1 MYEAKSVSEYIKELT
16 AIIESESKKDFTIV
30 YRGENRI
37 YKNPCQPNIFRKE
50 YLYKNE
56 FFEKNLFEEMKA
68 NKITEGSTFLERAI
82 DAQHDG
88 FPSRL
93 LDVSYNSLIAL
104 YFAVTPYY
112 YESEDKYDKKIKN
125 NENNGVVYIFFIE
138 KYFCP
143 AGDIINKTY
152 DSIVNRD
159 DSAFITHKIF
169 QKNHKLIDHIKSN
182 NRIIAQQGAF
192 ILFQGD
198 EISSIPKCYYE
209 KIEIPCEY
217 KAKIRDELKEL
228 FGIHTGSVYPEPTNL
243 VKEISKKSFRINNRE
258 FNYSNEVELVIS
270 NLINELEY
278 YRNQIITYSFKD
290 NKEKIINLINDLEIQ
305 IYDYKLGIIFEKEW
319 IDENSKNSDNIDTE
333 FITSIIKRYNEI
345 LECFV
350 HSIDSHLKKFDIDIS
365 KELKFG
371 EK

>member
-1 MYEAKSVSEYIKELT
+1 MYEAKSVSEYIKELRE
-16 AIIESESKKDFTIV
+16 IIERKSKKDFTIV
-30 YRGENRI
+30 YRGENKI
-37 YKNPCQPNIFRKE
+37 FKNPCQPNIFRKE

-112 YESEDKYDKKIKN
+112 YEPEDKYDKKIEN

-159 DSAFITHKIF
+159 ESAFIEHKIF
-169 QKNHKLIDHIKSN
+169 QKNHKLIDHIKCN
-182 NRIIAQQGAF
+182 NRIIAQQGTF

-198 EISSIPKCYYE
+198 EISSI
-209 KIEIPCEY
+209 
-217 KAKIRDELKEL
+217 
-228 FGIHTGSVYPEPTNL
+228 N
-243 VKEISKKSFRINNRE
+243 FR
-258 FNYSNEVELVIS
+258 
-270 NLINELEY
+270 
-278 YRNQIITYSFKD
+278 
-290 NKEKIINLINDLEIQ
+290 
-305 IYDYKLGIIFEKEW
+305 
-319 IDENSKNSDNIDTE
+319 
-333 FITSIIKRYNEI
+333 
-345 LECFV
+345 
-350 HSIDSHLKKFDIDIS
+350 
-365 KELKFG
+365 
-371 EK
+371 